1 MNRETQQTDWDSVE
15 KGIIKQWY
23 YVAKIFGH
31 IVDGKFPAHVFDIL
45 VEQLMEDPE
54 YKKKED

>member
-1 MNRETQQTDWDSVE
+1 MEETNKATNWDDIE
-15 KGIIKQWY
+15 KGILKQWY